1 MWERTLGDFLA
12 VETVLH
18 LFLCKK
24 KKKTER
30 MKLFILLKTLRTKIL
45 LPRGESDPGS
55 RGAPGISCVFIEASG
70 HNIGQRGKRTASNAG
85 GFYAIKYLSSR

>member
-1 MWERTLGDFLA
+1 MWERTLEDFLA
-12 VETVLH
+12 AETALR
-18 LFLCKK
+18 LFLCQKK
-24 KKKTER
+24 KKER
-30 MKLFILLKTLRTKIL
+30 RKLFILLKTLRTKIL

-55 RGAPGISCVFIEASG
+55 RGAPGISCVFIQASG

>member
-1 MWERTLGDFLA
+1 
-12 VETVLH
+12 
-18 LFLCKK
+18 
-24 KKKTER
+24 

>member
-12 VETVLH
+12 AETALR

-24 KKKTER
+24 KKKER
-30 MKLFILLKTLRTKIL
+30 RKLFILLKTLRTKIL

-55 RGAPGISCVFIEASG
+55 RGAPGISCVFIQASG

-85 GFYAIKYLSSR
+85 GFYAITYLSSR